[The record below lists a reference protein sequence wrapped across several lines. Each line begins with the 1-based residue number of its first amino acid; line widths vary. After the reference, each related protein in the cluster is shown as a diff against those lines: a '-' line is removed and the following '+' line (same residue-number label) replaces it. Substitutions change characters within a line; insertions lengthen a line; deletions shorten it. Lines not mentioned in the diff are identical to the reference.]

1 MWARV
6 MTTTAG
12 EPRMRMRMKPSPTGR
27 RTAPTEPGEGKLPSK
42 QQEPAGRSNKNAPE
56 LLLLPK
62 GRWS

>member
-12 EPRMRMRMKPSPTGR
+12 EPRMRMKSSPMG